1 MLKTFPINLNFRPTQ
16 FKSGDIITEQGIS
29 TIVFCIVDYNFP
41 LIKLYIN
48 KADTI
53 ASFFIYEQPNKIIL
67 QLDNIMLLKDLKDWV
82 DHSKHEFD
90 PQESSILI

>member
-29 TIVFCIVDYNFP
+29 TIVFCLIDIEFP
-41 LIKLYIN
+41 VIKLYIN
-48 KADTI
+48 KAGTI

-67 QLDNIMLLKDLKDWV
+67 QLDNVMLLKDLKDWV
-82 DHSKHEFD
+82 RHTYHVFD